1 MKNTNISKSNGNS
14 KAGSNTSK
22 KRTGERRDGQKK
34 KANLGSHK
42 TKKNQQAAASAKP
55 KKSQGKQST
64 PAKTQNNKTQHPAK
78 KTTSRSNSAV
88 TKPSTRSNRPSK
100 NAAKKSSKPA
110 GTKTRKANDF
120 LKIIPLGGLNEIGK
134 NITILEYR
142 DQILIIDCGM
152 SFPEDDMYG
161 IDVVI
166 PDFSY
171 LEKNANKIVGL
182 VITHGHEDHIGA
194 IPYFLSKVNVP
205 IYATRITLGLIENK
219 LKERGISGN
228 LNVITAG
235 DKFRVGEFTVQTI
248 RTTHSV
254 ADAISLNISTP
265 AATLFH
271 TGDFKIDYTPIDG
284 EPIDLQKFAEIGM
297 QGVDIMLAD
306 STNATRKGFTKS
318 EKFVGE
324 ALDKIF
330 SRAKGRIIIATFSS
344 NVHRV
349 QKIIELAIKYGRK
362 FTVSGRSM
370 DNVVNLAQELGYIK
384 FPKGSYVELN
394 KANNI
399 PDSEMVIITT
409 GSQGEPMSALTRMA
423 NDEHRNVKLKKG
435 DMVILS
441 SSPVPGNE
449 KSVSNVVN
457 RLYDKEVDVIYN
469 DIADIHVSGHACQE
483 ELKLIQ
489 SLIKPKFFMPVHGE
503 SRHLKE
509 HAKLAESL
517 GQKPEN
523 IFILSNG
530 DQLSVNKERAIK
542 FENVVSADDILV
554 DGLGVGDVGNIVL
567 KDRKLLSESGL
578 IIVVAS
584 VDIKAGILVSGPEI
598 VSRGFIYVKENED
611 IINKAKEIAERSIN
625 DSLSYRNVDWNEMKT
640 SVIEDLR
647 KFIYKNTHRSP
658 LILPIFMDV

>member
-1 MKNTNISKSNGNS
+1 MKNTNISKSNASN
-14 KAGSNTSK
+14 KASSNTSK
-22 KRTGERRDGQKK
+22 KRNGDRKELNKK
-34 KANLGSHK
+34 KASSSQQKSKKSKKSPTSTKQNKMQGKQNAQSK
-42 TKKNQQAAASAKP
+42 TKKS
-55 KKSQGKQST
+55 KSQ
-64 PAKTQNNKTQHPAK
+64 
-78 KTTSRSNSAV
+78 
-88 TKPSTRSNRPSK
+88 
-100 NAAKKSSKPA
+100 KPA
-110 GTKTRKANDF
+110 TKNTNRANKSNEV
-120 LKIIPLGGLNEIGK
+120 LKIIPIGGLNEIGK
-134 NITILEYR
+134 NMTVLEYR

-171 LEKNANKIVGL
+171 LEKNAKKIIGL

-194 IPYFLSKVNVP
+194 IPYFLRKINVP

-219 LKERGISGN
+219 LKERGIAGN

-318 EKFVGE
+318 EKYVGE
-324 ALDKIF
+324 ALDRIF
-330 SRAKGRIIIATFSS
+330 NMAKGRIIIATFSS

-370 DNVVNLAQELGYIK
+370 DNVVHLAQELGYIK

-399 PDSEMVIITT
+399 PDNEMVIITT

-530 DQLSVNKERAIK
+530 DQLSVNKERATK

-611 IINKAKEIAERSIN
+611 IINKAKEIAERSIS

-640 SVIEDLR
+640 SVIDDLR

-658 LILPIFMDV
+658 IILPIFMDV